1 MFSVDRCRNRCR
13 YDHPKNGFVHFG
25 FIFVVVPYTFV
36 LIILLRYD
44 VCLYSLVCAWPIIRS
59 LQELRLCG
67 GADDAKRKLLGLEL
81 GVCFWCRVRRYD
93 FGQAISVPIFLASSA
108 PHAVCYAPLC
118 FVGQGFGFNAHGN
131 AQKHKE
137 ILE

>member
-13 YDHPKNGFVHFG
+13 YTSIRPPKKRFRSFLGLFLLLFLA
-25 FIFVVVPYTFV
+25 FV
-36 LIILLRYD
+36 LIILLRCD

-59 LQELRLCG
+59 LQELSLCGG

-108 PHAVCYAPLC
+108 PHAVCTFVLC
-118 FVGQGFGFNAHGN
+118 RPEFWV
-131 AQKHKE
+131 
-137 ILE
+137 